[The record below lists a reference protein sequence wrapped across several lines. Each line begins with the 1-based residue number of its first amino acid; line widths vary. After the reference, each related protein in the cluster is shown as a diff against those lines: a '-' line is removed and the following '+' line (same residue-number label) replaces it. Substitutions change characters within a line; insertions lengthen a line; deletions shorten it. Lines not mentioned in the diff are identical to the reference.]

1 MGFLDLLLGKHD
13 PSLPHSYAADS
24 SSINIVRLTDGVYDL
39 LYHTSYPERCHRE
52 GQAACS
58 AWLHGQIDLLGIARV
73 HHERMLIL
81 AKFRNGD
88 RSLRDLPK
96 SNHSAQHAGETR
108 RPE

>member
-1 MGFLDLLLGKHD
+1 MGLLDKLLGKLE
-13 PSLPHSYAADS
+13 PSPPSPYAVAYDLT
-24 SSINIVRLTDGVYDL
+24 NIVHLTDGVYDL
-39 LYHTSYPERCHRE
+39 LYNTSYPERCHRE

-58 AWLHGQIDLLGIARV
+58 AWLHAQIDDLGIARV

-96 SNHSAQHAGETR
+96 V
-108 RPE
+108 

>member
-1 MGFLDLLLGKHD
+1 MGLLDLLLGKHD
-13 PSLPHSYAADS
+13 QSPPSPYAAAYELT
-24 SSINIVRLTDGVYDL
+24 NIVHLTDGVYDL
-39 LYHTSYPERCHRE
+39 LYNTSYPERCHRE

-58 AWLHGQIDLLGIARV
+58 AWLHAQIDDLGIARV

-96 SNHSAQHAGETR
+96 A
-108 RPE
+108 

>member
-1 MGFLDLLLGKHD
+1 MGLLDKLLGKHE
-13 PSLPHSYAADS
+13 PSPPSPNAAAYDLT
-24 SSINIVRLTDGVYDL
+24 NIVHLTAGVYDL

-58 AWLHGQIDLLGIARV
+58 AWLHAQIDDLGIAPV
-73 HHERMLIL
+73 HHERLLIL

-96 SNHSAQHAGETR
+96 V
-108 RPE
+108 